1 MTLVRDALASA
12 NASRLAR
19 PLHAKVKVQPPQ
31 HHPSADPAYRFAEPT
46 RSADA
51 PAPLASWRGASA
63 TWRDEG
69 RARGASKLPSF
80 RFPEALSATDTTERG
95 AYASDVASA
104 SSRAASLEAEAS
116 DALRAYA
123 ASRRDPV
130 LADALGLEFNQ
141 RAMRS
146 FHSPMR
152 KHLTLDPLISE
163 YSVDSPEGVALM
175 SLAEALIR
183 VPAGAGAY
191 MPDRLIRDTIGAGH
205 LDFMSHLRKDKSAL
219 VNASA
224 VALAAVRRVVG
235 EKGSTPTD
243 DAGRVFSDVP
253 FPDANDAN
261 VNDPKPRFAVDAPL
275 RFAVKRAI
283 GLLSTKFTMGD
294 TIGNALRRAKANER
308 AAWAKTRSVV
318 SHSFDVLGEG
328 ARTEKDAAR
337 YLASYVDA
345 AHAIASSGVTS
356 PQMSVKLSSLSPRF
370 DELSRRECVDD
381 LARKLASVV
390 PGAASPL
397 CVFVDAEEQRRLEL
411 TLSVVEATL
420 SLKRHDPPKAL
431 GVVVQAYGRRAMHA
445 LEFLK
450 ELAHKHPATE
460 IRVRLV
466 KGAYWDAEMKEAQIS
481 GADAY
486 PVWTQKRMTDASYLS
501 CAAFLMDNVATLPRP
516 AFATHNARTVADV
529 LAMAGGDRMRFD
541 GGDAERA
548 VGESYRAFIDA
559 GCEFQ
564 RLHGM
569 GESFDYAGLPTRVY
583 SPVGQPDD
591 LLAYLIR
598 RLLENGANSSFLKS
612 LANGREDLMN
622 ADALAPSTE
631 GRRDARDSASG
642 LPASPRDIYGGSRL
656 SARGVDY
663 ENPGFPALFAATA
676 AFAPSAERVVVFP
689 GSSEDERFQTFLDGV
704 RSSARAVSGDAM
716 SARVL
721 RRAETLERAADLI
734 EEDTTAMAKL
744 IMQEAGKTL
753 VDAVDEVRECVD
765 FFRFYARRARETLTT
780 PTTLRTVTGESC
792 ALRAQPR
799 GPWLCVGPFNFPFA
813 IVGGLASGAFVAGN
827 PVVIKPHPA
836 TPKCAAVLADVLK
849 RAGAEDD
856 AIAVV
861 VDDTTETTE
870 TEPARE
876 TAGSA
881 LVESGVFAGVSFVGS
896 TRVAAD
902 INLSLARVAAER
914 GAPLAQLV
922 ARRVVSTRWW
932 WTLRRSPSKPL
943 MRPCVRSRSPR
954 GRGARRAC

>member
-1 MTLVRDALASA
+1 
-12 NASRLAR
+12 
-19 PLHAKVKVQPPQ
+19 
-31 HHPSADPAYRFAEPT
+31 
-46 RSADA
+46 
-51 PAPLASWRGASA
+51 
-63 TWRDEG
+63 
-69 RARGASKLPSF
+69 
-80 RFPEALSATDTTERG
+80 
-95 AYASDVASA
+95 
-104 SSRAASLEAEAS
+104 
-116 DALRAYA
+116 
-123 ASRRDPV
+123 
-130 LADALGLEFNQ
+130 
-141 RAMRS
+141 
-146 FHSPMR
+146 
-152 KHLTLDPLISE
+152 
-163 YSVDSPEGVALM
+163 
-175 SLAEALIR
+175 
-183 VPAGAGAY
+183 
-191 MPDRLIRDTIGAGH
+191 
-205 LDFMSHLRKDKSAL
+205 
-219 VNASA
+219 
-224 VALAAVRRVVG
+224 
-235 EKGSTPTD
+235 
-243 DAGRVFSDVP
+243 
-253 FPDANDAN
+253 
-261 VNDPKPRFAVDAPL
+261 
-275 RFAVKRAI
+275 
-283 GLLSTKFTMGD
+283 MGD

-390 PGAASPL
+390 PGADSPL

-765 FFRFYARRARETLTT
+765 FFRFYARA
-780 PTTLRTVTGESC
+780 
-792 ALRAQPR
+792 
-799 GPWLCVGPFNFPFA
+799 
-813 IVGGLASGAFVAGN
+813 
-827 PVVIKPHPA
+827 
-836 TPKCAAVLADVLK
+836 
-849 RAGAEDD
+849 
-856 AIAVV
+856 
-861 VDDTTETTE
+861 
-870 TEPARE
+870 
-876 TAGSA
+876 
-881 LVESGVFAGVSFVGS
+881 
-896 TRVAAD
+896 
-902 INLSLARVAAER
+902 
-914 GAPLAQLV
+914 
-922 ARRVVSTRWW
+922 
-932 WTLRRSPSKPL
+932 
-943 MRPCVRSRSPR
+943 R
-954 GRGARRAC
+954 GRL